1 MVEEIF
7 LEKDALDVVEHSMKK
22 YAETVV
28 LRRAIPDVRDG
39 LKVVHRRILFTLFK
53 NKMTSNGRFNKLAK
67 VSGLVMGYHPHGD
80 ASINEAT
87 SLLTQP
93 WRQNRILVETEGN
106 NGSIDG
112 DSAAAARYLEVRL
125 ASTSDLLVR
134 SLKDNSVD
142 MVPSY
147 DDTDEEPVVLPAE
160 YPNLFVNGGS
170 GIAVGFSSVV
180 APHNAREL
188 LDLLIKFVDNPE
200 MTLDEA
206 LTIMPGPDLPTG
218 GYIIKSSDFKSMYR
232 IGKGSFTM
240 RSKVEIEG
248 NSLIITEIP
257 YGITKAK
264 LKESIGKAFESCNL
278 LGCLNDVDDESA
290 GDDIRI
296 VIKCKRQTDMQS
308 LLEILY
314 KKSNLQM
321 TFHANHVV
329 ISNGKPVLVGLLD
342 YVRLFLNFRVVTLR
356 RLLKTEWDKRSSR
369 LHLVEGLLKL
379 RDVSDEVIQLIKTS
393 ENKSDSIEQLQV
405 QFGFTEA
412 QADAIV
418 NLRLYRIGKQDM
430 TVLEQEKSELMAR
443 LEELSKLASDKAYF
457 NEYLKACLKD
467 AQTYFNDDKRKS
479 IILDKV
485 ESIEINP
492 LDMIQD
498 VKVHVAVRPN
508 GVQRMSPAV
517 YNNNVEE
524 FGGDILFNTEAVTSD
539 AMLLFTKQGFAMQR
553 LVDDIENNSIRNDV
567 TDLHRTLTAFKQDD
581 EIIGA
586 CKFSLADIQD
596 EQKDL
601 FVLFVT
607 HKGMVKLSKLSDL
620 LLSFGNKGY
629 LNRMKKVNGLKIEGD
644 YLVGVYVLTQDELA
658 NAVIEYQKVGGRKSI
673 KKLPVNLINLQGAS
687 GSGRRLVKCGDS
699 EFVQYD
705 LDFNQEVSNQDMV
718 EPEDDDML
726 DVQEDLEM
734 SE

>member
-1 MVEEIF
+1 MTDEIF

-39 LKVVHRRILFTLFK
+39 LKVVHRRILYTLSK

-93 WRQNRILVETEGN
+93 WRQNHILVETEGN

-125 ASTSDLLVR
+125 ASASDLLVR

-188 LDLLIKFVDNPE
+188 LDLLIAFVDNPE

-218 GYIIKSSDFKSMYR
+218 GYIIKSNDFKSMYR
-232 IGKGSFTM
+232 IGKGSFIM

-257 YGITKAK
+257 YGITKTK

-278 LGCLNDVDDESA
+278 LGCLNDVDDESV
-290 GDDIRI
+290 GDEIRI

-314 KKSNLQM
+314 KKSNLQIS
-321 TFHANHVV
+321 FHANHVV

-356 RLLKTEWDKRSSR
+356 RLLKTEWDKRSVR

-379 RDVSDEVIQLIKTS
+379 RDVSGEVIQLIKTS
-393 ENKSDSIEQLQV
+393 DSKQDSIEQLQV
-405 QFGFTEA
+405 KFGFSEA
-412 QADAIV
+412 QSEAIV

-430 TVLEQEKSELMAR
+430 TVLEQEKTELLSR

-457 NEYLKACLKD
+457 NEYLKVCLKD
-467 AQTYFNDDKRKS
+467 AQTYFKDDKRKTV
-479 IILDKV
+479 ILDKV

-687 GSGRRLVKCGDS
+687 GSGRRLVKCGDG
-699 EFVQYD
+699 EFVQYL

-718 EPEDDDML
+718 EPEDNDLL

>member
-1 MVEEIF
+1 MTEEIF

-39 LKVVHRRILFTLFK
+39 LKVVHRRILFTLSK

-87 SLLTQP
+87 ALLTQP

-188 LDLLIKFVDNPE
+188 LDLLIAFVDNPE

-264 LKESIGKAFESCNL
+264 LKESIGKTFESCNL

-321 TFHANHVV
+321 TFHVNHVV

-356 RLLKTEWDKRSSR
+356 RLLKTEWDKRSAR

-379 RDVSDEVIQLIKTS
+379 RDVSDEVIQLIKAS
-393 ENKSDSIEQLQV
+393 DSKADSIEQLQV

-457 NEYLKACLKD
+457 NEYLKVCLKD
-467 AQTYFNDDKRKS
+467 AQIYFNDDKRKS
-479 IILDKV
+479 VILDKV

-567 TDLHRTLTAFKQDD
+567 TDLHRSLTAFKQDD

-658 NAVIEYQKVGGRKSI
+658 NAVIEYQKIGGRKLV

-687 GSGRRLVKCGDS
+687 GSGRRLVKCSDG
-699 EFVQYD
+699 EFVEYH
-705 LDFNQEVSNQDMV
+705 LDFTQEVSNQDMV
-718 EPEDDDML
+718 EPEDDDLL
-726 DVQEDLEM
+726 DVQEDLDVLE
-734 SE
+734 

>member
-1 MVEEIF
+1 MTEEIF
-7 LEKDALDVVEHSMKK
+7 LEKDTLDVVEHSMKK

-39 LKVVHRRILFTLFK
+39 LKVVHRRILYTLSK

-188 LDLLIKFVDNPE
+188 LDLLIAFVDNPE

-232 IGKGSFTM
+232 IGKGSFIM

-264 LKESIGKAFESCNL
+264 LKESLGKAFESCNL

-314 KKSNLQM
+314 KKSNLQI

-356 RLLKTEWDKRSSR
+356 RLLKTEWDKRSAR

-379 RDVSDEVIQLIKTS
+379 RDVSDEVIHLIKTS
-393 ENKSDSIEQLQV
+393 DSKADSIEQLQV

-430 TVLEQEKSELMAR
+430 TVLEQEKSELLAR

-467 AQTYFNDDKRKS
+467 AQTYFNDDKRKTV
-479 IILDKV
+479 ILDKV

-586 CKFSLADIQD
+586 CKFSLSDIQD

-687 GSGRRLVKCGDS
+687 GSGRRLVKCGDG
-699 EFVQYD
+699 EFVQYR
-705 LDFNQEVSNQDMV
+705 LDFNHEVSNQDMV
-718 EPEDDDML
+718 EPEDDDLL
-726 DVQEDLEM
+726 DVQEDLEVL
-734 SE
+734 E

>member
-1 MVEEIF
+1 MTEEIF

-39 LKVVHRRILFTLFK
+39 LKVVHRRILFTLSK

-87 SLLTQP
+87 ALLTQP

-188 LDLLIKFVDNPE
+188 LDLLIAFVDNPE

-232 IGKGSFTM
+232 IGKGSFIM

-321 TFHANHVV
+321 TFHVNHVV

-356 RLLKTEWDKRSSR
+356 RLLKTEWDKRSAR

-393 ENKSDSIEQLQV
+393 DSKADSIEQLQV

-467 AQTYFNDDKRKS
+467 AQNYFNDDKRKS
-479 IILDKV
+479 VILDKV

-517 YNNNVEE
+517 YNNNMEE

-539 AMLLFTKQGFAMQR
+539 VMLLFTKQGFAMQR

-586 CKFSLADIQD
+586 CKFSLADVQD

-607 HKGMVKLSKLSDL
+607 YKGMVKLSKLSDL

-658 NAVIEYQKVGGRKSI
+658 NAVIEYQKVGGRKLV

-687 GSGRRLVKCGDS
+687 GSGRRLVKCGDG
-699 EFVQYD
+699 EFVEYH

-718 EPEDDDML
+718 EPEDDDLL

>member
-67 VSGLVMGYHPHGD
+67 VSGLVMGYRPHGD

-93 WRQNRILVETEGN
+93 WRQNHILVETEGN

-125 ASTSDLLVR
+125 ASASDLLVR

-188 LDLLIKFVDNPE
+188 LDLLIAFVDNPE

-218 GYIIKSSDFKSMYR
+218 GYIIKSNDFKSMYR
-232 IGKGSFTM
+232 LGKGSFTM

-257 YGITKAK
+257 YGITKTK

-290 GDDIRI
+290 GEDIRI

-321 TFHANHVV
+321 SFHANHVV

-356 RLLKTEWDKRSSR
+356 RLLKTEWDKRSTR

-379 RDVSDEVIQLIKTS
+379 RDISDEVIRLIKTS
-393 ENKSDSIEQLQV
+393 DSKQDSIEQLQV
-405 QFGFTEA
+405 KFGFSEA
-412 QADAIV
+412 QAEAIV

-430 TVLEQEKSELMAR
+430 TVLEQEKTELLTR

-467 AQTYFNDDKRKS
+467 AQTYFKDDKRKTV
-479 IILDKV
+479 ILDKI

-524 FGGDILFNTEAVTSD
+524 FGGDIIFNTEAVTSD

-567 TDLHRTLTAFKQDD
+567 TDLHRSLTAFKQDD

-644 YLVGVYVLTQDELA
+644 YLTGVYVLTQDELSDV
-658 NAVIEYQKVGGRKSI
+658 VIEYQKVGGRKSI

-687 GSGRRLVKCGDS
+687 GSGRRLVKCGEG
-699 EFVQYD
+699 EFVHYH
-705 LDFNQEVSNQDMV
+705 LDFNHEVSNQDMV
-718 EPEDDDML
+718 EPEDNDLL
-726 DVQEDLEM
+726 DVQEDLEVL
-734 SE
+734 E

>member
-1 MVEEIF
+1 MTEEIF

-188 LDLLIKFVDNPE
+188 LDLLIAFVDNPE

-218 GYIIKSSDFKSMYR
+218 GYIIKSNDFKSMYR

-257 YGITKAK
+257 YGITKTK

-321 TFHANHVV
+321 SFHANHVV

-356 RLLKTEWDKRSSR
+356 RLLKTEWDKRSTR

-393 ENKSDSIEQLQV
+393 ESKSDSIEQLQV
-405 QFGFTEA
+405 QFGFTEP

-443 LEELSKLASDKAYF
+443 LEELSKLASDKLYF

-479 IILDKV
+479 VILDKV

-517 YNNNVEE
+517 YNNNMEE

-539 AMLLFTKQGFAMQR
+539 AMLLFTKQGFAIQR

-658 NAVIEYQKVGGRKSI
+658 NVVIEYQKVGGRKSI

-687 GSGRRLVKCGDS
+687 GSGRRLVKCCDG
-699 EFVQYD
+699 EFVQYL

-718 EPEDDDML
+718 EPEDNDLL

>member
-1 MVEEIF
+1 MTEEIF
-7 LEKDALDVVEHSMKK
+7 LEKDTLDVVEHSMKK

-39 LKVVHRRILFTLFK
+39 LKVVHRRILYTLSK

-188 LDLLIKFVDNPE
+188 LDLLIAFVDNPE

-232 IGKGSFTM
+232 IGKGSFIM

-264 LKESIGKAFESCNL
+264 LKESLGKAFESCNL

-314 KKSNLQM
+314 KKSNLQI

-356 RLLKTEWDKRSSR
+356 RLLKTEWDKRSAR

-379 RDVSDEVIQLIKTS
+379 RDVSDEVIHLIKTS
-393 ENKSDSIEQLQV
+393 DSKADSIEQLQV

-430 TVLEQEKSELMAR
+430 MVLEQEKSELLAR

-467 AQTYFNDDKRKS
+467 AQTYFNDDKRKTV
-479 IILDKV
+479 ILDKV

-586 CKFSLADIQD
+586 CKFSLSDIQD

-687 GSGRRLVKCGDS
+687 GSGRRLVKCGDG
-699 EFVQYD
+699 EFVQYR
-705 LDFNQEVSNQDMV
+705 LDFNHEVSNQDMV
-718 EPEDDDML
+718 EPEDDDLL
-726 DVQEDLEM
+726 DVQEDLEVL
-734 SE
+734 E

>member
-1 MVEEIF
+1 MAEEIF

-39 LKVVHRRILFTLFK
+39 LKVVHRRILFTLSK

-87 SLLTQP
+87 ALLTQP

-188 LDLLIKFVDNPE
+188 LDLLIAFVDNPE

-296 VIKCKRQTDMQS
+296 VIKCKRQTDMYS

-321 TFHANHVV
+321 TFHVNHVV

-356 RLLKTEWDKRSSR
+356 RLLKTEWDKRSAR

-379 RDVSDEVIQLIKTS
+379 RDVSDDVIQLIKTS
-393 ENKSDSIEQLQV
+393 DSKADSIEQLQV
-405 QFGFTEA
+405 QFGFTET

-644 YLVGVYVLTQDELA
+644 YLTGVYVLTQDELA
-658 NAVIEYQKVGGRKSI
+658 NAVIEYQRVGGRKSI
-673 KKLPVNLINLQGAS
+673 KKLPANLINLQGAS
-687 GSGRRLVKCGDS
+687 GSGRRLVKCGDG
-699 EFVQYD
+699 EFVEYH

-718 EPEDDDML
+718 EPEDDDLL
-726 DVQEDLEM
+726 DVQEDLEVL
-734 SE
+734 E

>member
-1 MVEEIF
+1 MTEEIF
-7 LEKDALDVVEHSMKK
+7 LEKDTLDVVEHSMKK

-39 LKVVHRRILFTLFK
+39 LKVVHRRILYTLSK

-170 GIAVGFSSVV
+170 GIAVGFSSVI

-188 LDLLIKFVDNPE
+188 LDLLIAFVDNPE

-232 IGKGSFTM
+232 IGKGSFIM

-264 LKESIGKAFESCNL
+264 LKESLGKAFESCNL

-314 KKSNLQM
+314 KKSNLQI

-356 RLLKTEWDKRSSR
+356 RLLKTEWDKRSAR

-379 RDVSDEVIQLIKTS
+379 RDVSDEVIHLIKTS
-393 ENKSDSIEQLQV
+393 DSKADSIEQLQV

-430 TVLEQEKSELMAR
+430 TVLEQEKSELLAR

-467 AQTYFNDDKRKS
+467 AQTYFNDDKRKTV
-479 IILDKV
+479 ILDKV

-586 CKFSLADIQD
+586 CKFSLSDIQD

-687 GSGRRLVKCGDS
+687 GSGRRLVKCGDG
-699 EFVQYD
+699 EFVQYR
-705 LDFNQEVSNQDMV
+705 LDFNHEVSNQDMV
-718 EPEDDDML
+718 EPEDDDLL
-726 DVQEDLEM
+726 DVQEDLEVL
-734 SE
+734 E

>member
-1 MVEEIF
+1 MTEEIF

-39 LKVVHRRILFTLFK
+39 LKVVHRRILFTLSK

-87 SLLTQP
+87 ALLTQP

-188 LDLLIKFVDNPE
+188 LDLLIAFVDNPE

-232 IGKGSFTM
+232 IGKGSFIM

-321 TFHANHVV
+321 TFHVNHVV

-356 RLLKTEWDKRSSR
+356 RLLKTEWDKRSAR
-369 LHLVEGLLKL
+369 LHLVEGLFKL

-393 ENKSDSIEQLQV
+393 DSKADSIEQLQV

-443 LEELSKLASDKAYF
+443 LEELSKLASDRAYF

-586 CKFSLADIQD
+586 CKFSLVDIQD

-644 YLVGVYVLTQDELA
+644 YLTGVYVLTQDELA

-673 KKLPVNLINLQGAS
+673 KKLSVNLINLQGAS
-687 GSGRRLVKCGDS
+687 GSGRRLVKCGDG
-699 EFVQYD
+699 EFVEYH
-705 LDFNQEVSNQDMV
+705 LDFNQEVSTQDMV
-718 EPEDDDML
+718 EPEDDDLL
-726 DVQEDLEM
+726 DVQEDLEVL
-734 SE
+734 E

>member
-1 MVEEIF
+1 MIEEIF

-170 GIAVGFSSVV
+170 GIAVGFSSVI

-188 LDLLIKFVDNPE
+188 LDLLIAFVDNPE

-232 IGKGSFTM
+232 IGKGSFIM

-248 NSLIITEIP
+248 SSLIITEIP

-321 TFHANHVV
+321 SFHANHVV

-356 RLLKTEWDKRSSR
+356 RLLKTDWDKRSAR

-393 ENKSDSIEQLQV
+393 DSKADSIEQLQV
-405 QFGFTEA
+405 QFGFTEP

-443 LEELSKLASDKAYF
+443 LEELSKLASDKLYF

-479 IILDKV
+479 VILDKV

-601 FVLFVT
+601 FVLSVT

-644 YLVGVYVLTQDELA
+644 YLAGVYVLTQDELA

-687 GSGRRLVKCGDS
+687 GSGRRLVKCGDD
-699 EFVQYD
+699 EFVEYH

-718 EPEDDDML
+718 EPEDNDLL
-726 DVQEDLEM
+726 DVQEDLEVL
-734 SE
+734 E

>member
-188 LDLLIKFVDNPE
+188 LDLLIAFVDNPE

-232 IGKGSFTM
+232 IGKGSFIM

-356 RLLKTEWDKRSSR
+356 RLLKTEWDKRSAR

-393 ENKSDSIEQLQV
+393 ESKSDSIEQLQV

-457 NEYLKACLKD
+457 NEYLKVRLKD

-644 YLVGVYVLTQDELA
+644 YLVGVYVLTQEELA

-687 GSGRRLVKCGDS
+687 GSGRRLVKCGDG
-699 EFVQYD
+699 EFVQYH
-705 LDFNQEVSNQDMV
+705 LDFNQDVSNQDMV
-718 EPEDDDML
+718 EPEDDDLL

>member
-188 LDLLIKFVDNPE
+188 LDLLIAFVDNPE

-264 LKESIGKAFESCNL
+264 LKESIGKVFESCNL

-356 RLLKTEWDKRSSR
+356 RLLKTEWDKRSAR

-393 ENKSDSIEQLQV
+393 ESKTDSIKQLQV

-539 AMLLFTKQGFAMQR
+539 AMLLFTKHGFAMQR

-607 HKGMVKLSKLSDL
+607 RKGMVKLSKLSDL

-687 GSGRRLVKCGDS
+687 GSGRRLVKCGDG

-705 LDFNQEVSNQDMV
+705 LDFNQEVLNQDMV
-718 EPEDDDML
+718 EPEDDDLL